1 MIAYVNGYVCTTSC
15 EAAAARAGK
24 DPFAPPGTPPGQ
36 VRQGRQKLRSRQP
49 AGDCLWRLTGQSQ
62 PDERGHADRR
72 HLAAQSTVSEHPG
85 VRLPAVGTR
94 DFRMLNADRMTNPDD
109 LKQLAPTGKLRGGV
123 VVSPA
128 ASAFFAIKDGKGE
141 VRGVTVDLVR
151 AFAGTLKLPLE
162 LQVYENSGQVTDA
175 VASGA
180 CDLAFMPRDAT
191 REGKVDFG
199 PAYYIIG
206 STYLVPAGSKIKTI
220 DEVNRPGV
228 RIVAISNTTTAR
240 SARRTAPSASV
251 EEVPSVDL
259 MTEMAAKGQG
269 DAFALSHDSFAGLL
283 PKLPGARVLPGN
295 FQQTGI
301 AVAVPKGRAAALK
314 LATGLIEDAKKSGL
328 VRRALDA
335 AGFKDAEVAPP
346 AG

>member
-1 MIAYVNGYVCTTSC
+1 
-15 EAAAARAGK
+15 
-24 DPFAPPGTPPGQ
+24 
-36 VRQGRQKLRSRQP
+36 
-49 AGDCLWRLTGQSQ
+49 
-62 PDERGHADRR
+62 
-72 HLAAQSTVSEHPG
+72 
-85 VRLPAVGTR
+85 
-94 DFRMLNADRMTNPDD
+94 MLNADRMTSPDD

-199 PAYYIIG
+199 PAYYVIG
-206 STYLVPAGSKIKTI
+206 STYLVPAGSKIQTI
-220 DEVNRPGV
+220 DEVNRSGV

-240 SARRTAPSASV
+240 SARRTAPNASV

-259 MTEMAAKGQG
+259 MTEMAAKGRG

-301 AVAVPKGRAAALK
+301 AVAVPMGRAAALK

-335 AGFKDAEVAPP
+335 AGLKDAEVAPP